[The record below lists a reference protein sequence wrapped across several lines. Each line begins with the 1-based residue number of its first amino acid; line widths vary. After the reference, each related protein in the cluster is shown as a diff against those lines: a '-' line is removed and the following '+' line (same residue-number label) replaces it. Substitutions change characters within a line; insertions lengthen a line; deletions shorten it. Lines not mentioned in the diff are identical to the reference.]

1 MPIFLYILVYFL
13 INDINTTCV
22 HFLTFDNQQVYR
34 ANMLLKCCCND
45 ILTPN
50 CYNYCCYNYYVINF
64 RFLEWIMFKCFNYN
78 FLTFL
83 IPILK
88 IPQLELMILP
98 TFLTTKNVML
108 SAFFCIIFCFAYFM

>member
-1 MPIFLYILVYFL
+1 MPIWLYISVYFL

-22 HFLTFDNQQVYR
+22 HFLTFDNQQAYR
-34 ANMLLKCCCND
+34 ANILLKCCCND
-45 ILTPN
+45 ILTP
-50 CYNYCCYNYYVINF
+50 YDCCYNYYVINF
-64 RFLEWIMFKCFNYN
+64 RFLKWIMLKCFNHN

-88 IPQLELMILP
+88 IHELELMTLR
-98 TFLTTKNVML
+98 TFLTTKNVIL